1 MAGRGSVRVRVLNP
15 LLVIHAAPGGCCS
28 EVCRGLGG
36 CSVVRWAPPAPPA
49 GAAPRGRPLLS
60 LGCGEV
66 GRPVSTGRKDDEEE
80 EKGGEEKTEKERET
94 KERRAV
100 LSLLNNYLH
109 YQVTKK
115 IIVPTWRSRRVV
127 LRAAER
133 LSCGAW

>member
-15 LLVIHAAPGGCCS
+15 LLVIHAAPVGCCS

-60 LGCGEV
+60 LGGREV
-66 GRPVSTGRKDDEEE
+66 GRP
-80 EKGGEEKTEKERET
+80 EKGGEKKKEKEGET
-94 KERRAV
+94 KGRRAV

-127 LRAAER
+127 LRTAER
-133 LSCGAW
+133 LSCGVW